1 MCKSAQ
7 RQGIRPSGLVIHTAL
22 EEHSASTTWGQD
34 GVFPFQWAPSLPSS
48 SVCEHE
54 WNELLTTL
62 FSIKDAGVNSH
73 QVLDSGSLYEVG
85 SERYWET
92 KAGCGERR
100 TRECQAFQLKQSGKS
115 RLVRQH
121 LTNPREGRRAGQVS
135 GERVFEQRVEQ
146 DKGLIVINSCMGEIG
161 GRDTGIPKR

>member
-7 RQGIRPSGLVIHTAL
+7 RQGIRPSGLEIHTAL
-22 EEHSASTTWGQD
+22 EEHSTSTTWGQD

-135 GERVFEQRVEQ
+135 GERVFEQRVSRT
-146 DKGLIVINSCMGEIG
+146 KA
-161 GRDTGIPKR
+161 

>member
-22 EEHSASTTWGQD
+22 EEHSASSTTWGQD

-100 TRECQAFQLKQSGKS
+100 TRECQAFQLKQSRKFW
-115 RLVRQH
+115 LVRQH

-135 GERVFEQRVEQ
+135 GERVFEQRVSRT
-146 DKGLIVINSCMGEIG
+146 KA
-161 GRDTGIPKR
+161 